1 MKVRYSACSFS
12 AHSILYRIYCQ
23 HKLNHDMPTI
33 PYKTEEGS
41 KQICMALVNIDVI
54 TGGALLTSAGSL
66 YHSMS
71 SK

>member
-1 MKVRYSACSFS
+1 
-12 AHSILYRIYCQ
+12 
-23 HKLNHDMPTI
+23 MPTI
-33 PYKTEEGS
+33 PYKTEKGS
-41 KQICMALVNIDVI
+41 KQICTALVNIDII